1 MLVSKVDL
9 IHSIQQTFHNSY
21 TMKSLF
27 FAITL
32 SISVSILALNCDH
45 QGQWDFC
52 NLGLSPES
60 QIVWSSDAN
69 FKNAT
74 TQRYTDYKPPTYQAS
89 IIPASETDVQKIVC

>member
-1 MLVSKVDL
+1 
-9 IHSIQQTFHNSY
+9 
-21 TMKSLF
+21 MKSLF